1 MAPRVR
7 EQIGASFVY
16 VMLMSLAQCRA
27 QEPTPAPT
35 PAPAATV
42 VPVASTT
49 PQETPMPTPT
59 PTLDPP
65 RPLELV
71 VPTAVPPLME
81 TPTPTPLAGLPMDS
95 RLAEDEKRLVSLS
108 AIVQDADELD
118 ALFQDYVSTC
128 FVTFLGQKWQAP
140 SGREA
145 AEGRPWFTLLDP
157 QPTVHWRE
165 PIYEKQPSDAV
176 VHDIEHCR
184 DMWDE
189 LTRRPPLLA
198 PRVDAL
204 SEEARRAGVLPGNL
218 RTLLKKHRLVR

>member
-1 MAPRVR
+1 MRR
-7 EQIGASFVY
+7 RIGASLVY

-59 PTLDPP
+59 LEPP

-71 VPTAVPPLME
+71 VPTAVPPVME
-81 TPTPTPLAGLPMDS
+81 TPTPTPPAGLPMDG
-95 RLAEDEKRLVSLS
+95 RLAEDEKRLVSL
-108 AIVQDADELD
+108 AGIVQDADELD

-128 FVTFLGQKWQAP
+128 FVRFLGQKWQAP
-140 SGREA
+140 TGREA

-157 QPTVHWRE
+157 QPTVHWHE
-165 PIYEKQPSDAV
+165 PIYEKQPPDSV
-176 VHDIEHCR
+176 VHDIEECR
-184 DMWDE
+184 DIWRE
-189 LTRRPPLLA
+189 VTRRPPLLA

-218 RTLLKKHRLVR
+218 RALLKKHRLVR

>member
-1 MAPRVR
+1 MRR
-7 EQIGASFVY
+7 RIGASLVY
-16 VMLMSLAQCRA
+16 VMLLSLTQCRA
-27 QEPTPAPT
+27 QEPAPT

-81 TPTPTPLAGLPMDS
+81 TPTLTPTPPALSSMDE
-95 RLAEDEKRLVSLS
+95 RLAQDAQRLQKSLD
-108 AIVQDADELD
+108 AVVQDADALDELFSQYVTSC
-118 ALFQDYVSTC
+118 FQKYT
-128 FVTFLGQKWQAP
+128 TQKWQPPTGLEAP
-140 SGREA
+140 YR
-145 AEGRPWFTLLDP
+145 RHWVTILDP
-157 QPTVHWRE
+157 EPTVFFRQNWRE
-165 PIYEKQPSDAV
+165 QPVAIV
-176 VHDIEHCR
+176 VWPVERCEAL
-184 DMWDE
+184 WDD
-189 LTRRPPLLA
+189 LA
-198 PRVDAL
+198 KKAPTIFPRVDAL